1 MKSEPDLYA
10 RVTAVFLAL
19 FLTVYLFCFGPR
31 GYLNIS
37 AVKQGVFYVLC
48 GGYCAV
54 ILVLTV
60 CRRDVRLRRA
70 DVRPAQICAAL
81 YLLFTLIAALVSPF
95 RGDVWLGAS
104 RGEGF
109 FAIALYALTFL
120 CVSQFAR
127 PRAWMVYLLGGSC
140 VLFSLVCILQLRSVN
155 VFSLFPEGLTYW
167 DGNVSYRGQYIGTI
181 GNVDHVAAFL
191 SLAIPI
197 LACAVLR
204 MGDRRR
210 FVLLAPLALL
220 LYVLVRIDVAAG
232 LLAVGAGALLC
243 LPVVL
248 PGSRRRRLVAFALLA
263 VFIVSGLTLL
273 RVRDFGSQTLHEAH
287 ELLNGRWSPRFGS
300 GRLYI
305 WSETLK
311 RAARRLPF
319 GYGPD
324 TMILTEIEPFRRYDA
339 RLGRTVVSLIDSAH
353 NEYLNILFHQG
364 VFALLAY
371 LGMIVSALI
380 GWIRHAPARPAAAIL
395 GCGVLCYCIQALFG
409 ISQVIT
415 TVYFWVALALL
426 VSSCNTSRPQT
437 ADVGE
442 G

>member
-1 MKSEPDLYA
+1 MKSEPNLYS

-19 FLTVYLFCFGPR
+19 LLTVFLFCFGPR

-37 AVKQGVFYVLC
+37 EVKRAVFFVLC

-54 ILVLTV
+54 ILTLLV
-60 CRRDVRLRRA
+60 CRRDVRLRRS
-70 DVRPAQICAAL
+70 DLRPAQICAAL
-81 YLLFTLIAALVSPF
+81 YLVFTLIATLASPY
-95 RGDVWLGAS
+95 RSEAWLGAS

-127 PRAWMVYLLGGSC
+127 PRAWMAHLLGASC
-140 VLFSLVCILQLRSVN
+140 VLFSLVCVLQLRSVN

-204 MGDRRR
+204 MEGRRR
-210 FVLLAPLALL
+210 FWLLAPLALL
-220 LYVLVRIDVAAG
+220 LVVLVRIDVAAG

-248 PGSRRRRLVAFALLA
+248 PGPRRRRLLALALLLA
-263 VFIVSGLTLL
+263 VIAAGLVLL
-273 RVRDFGSQTLHEAH
+273 RWRDFGNQTLHEAH

-311 RAARRLPF
+311 RAAQRLPF

-371 LGMIVSALI
+371 LGLLVSALI
-380 GWIRHAPARPAAAIL
+380 GWIRHAPTRPAAAIL

-415 TVYFWVALALL
+415 TPFFWVALALL
-426 VSSCNTSRPQT
+426 VRSCNTSRPQT

>member
-1 MKSEPDLYA
+1 MRSEPNLYS

-19 FLTVYLFCFGPR
+19 FLTVFLFCFGPR

-37 AVKQGVFYVLC
+37 EVKRAVFFVLC

-54 ILVLTV
+54 ILALLL
-60 CRRDVRLRRA
+60 CRRDVRLQRS
-70 DVRPAQICAAL
+70 DLRPAQICAAL
-81 YLLFTLIAALVSPF
+81 YLVFTLIATLASPY
-95 RGDVWLGAS
+95 RSEAWLGAS

-109 FAIALYALTFL
+109 FAIALYVLTFL

-127 PRAWMVYLLGGSC
+127 PRAWMAHLLGASC
-140 VLFSLVCILQLRSVN
+140 VLFSLVSLLQLRSVN

-204 MGDRRR
+204 MEGRRR
-210 FVLLAPLALL
+210 LWLLAPLALL
-220 LYVLVRIDVAAG
+220 VYVLVRIRVAAG

-248 PGSRRRRLVAFALLA
+248 PGPRRRRLLAFAVLLA
-263 VFIVSGLTLL
+263 VIAAGLVLL
-273 RVRDFGSQTLHEAH
+273 RGRDFGNQTLHEAH

-305 WSETLK
+305 WSETLR
-311 RAARRLPF
+311 RAAQRLPF

-339 RLGRTVVSLIDSAH
+339 RLGRTIVSLIDSAH

-371 LGMIVSALI
+371 LGMIVSALS
-380 GWIRHAPARPAAAIL
+380 GWLRRAPERPAAAIL

-415 TVYFWVALALL
+415 TPFFWVALALL

>member
-1 MKSEPDLYA
+1 MKSEPNLYS

-19 FLTVYLFCFGPR
+19 FLTAFLLCFGPR

-37 AVKQGVFYVLC
+37 EVKRAVFYVLC

-54 ILVLTV
+54 ILALLV
-60 CRRDVRLRRA
+60 CRRDVRLRRS
-70 DVRPAQICAAL
+70 DLRPAQICAVL
-81 YLLFTLIAALVSPF
+81 YLLFTLIATLVSPY
-95 RGDVWLGAS
+95 RSEAWLGAS

-120 CVSQFAR
+120 CASQFAR
-127 PRAWMVYLLGGSC
+127 PRAWMVHLLGGACAVFALVC
-140 VLFSLVCILQLRSVN
+140 VLQLQSVN
-155 VFSLFPEGLTYW
+155 VLSLFPEGLTYW
-167 DGNVSYRGQYIGTI
+167 DGNVAYRGQYIGTI

-197 LACAVLR
+197 LGCAVLR
-204 MGDRRR
+204 MEGRRR
-210 FVLLAPLALL
+210 FWLLVPLALL
-220 LYVLVRIDVAAG
+220 VYVLVRINVAAG

-243 LPVVL
+243 LPVIL
-248 PGSRRRRLVAFALLA
+248 PGSNRRRLLSFALLTVLIA
-263 VFIVSGLTLL
+263 AGLVFL
-273 RVRDFGSQTLHEAH
+273 RFRDFSNQTLHEAH

-311 RAARRLPF
+311 RAAQRLPF

-339 RLGRTVVSLIDSAH
+339 RLGRIIVSLIDSAH

-364 VFALLAY
+364 VFALLAC
-371 LGMIVSALI
+371 LGMIVSALA
-380 GWIRHAPARPAAAIL
+380 GWVRHAPERPAAAIL
-395 GCGVLCYCIQALFG
+395 GCGVLCYCIQACFG

-415 TVYFWVALALL
+415 TPYFWAALALL
-426 VSSCNTSRPQT
+426 VNSCKASN
-437 ADVGE
+437 G
-442 G
+442 

>member
-1 MKSEPDLYA
+1 MRSETDIYS

-19 FLTVYLFCFGPR
+19 LLTVFLFCFGPR

-37 AVKQGVFYVLC
+37 AVKKAAFYLLC

-54 ILVLTV
+54 ILGLLV

-70 DVRPAQICAAL
+70 GVRPAQIFAVL
-81 YLLFTLIAALVSPF
+81 YLLFTLIATLVSPF
-95 RGDVWLGAS
+95 RSDAWLGAS

-109 FAIALYALTFL
+109 FAIALYGLTFL
-120 CVSQFAR
+120 CAAQFAR
-127 PRAWMVYLLGGSC
+127 IRPWMAYLLGGSC
-140 VLFSLVCILQLRSVN
+140 VLFSLVCALQLQSVN

-167 DGNVSYRGQYIGTI
+167 DGNVAYRGQYIGTI

-191 SLAIPI
+191 SLAIPM
-197 LACAVLR
+197 LGCAVLR
-204 MGDRRR
+204 MRGRRR
-210 FVLLAPLALL
+210 FWLLVPLAMLTV
-220 LYVLVRIDVAAG
+220 VLVRIDVAAG
-232 LLAVGAGALLC
+232 ILAVGAGALIC

-248 PGSRRRRLVAFALLA
+248 PVSKRLRLMLLALLA
-263 VFIVSGLTLL
+263 GLVVFGLVFV
-273 RVRDFGSQTLHEAH
+273 RVRDLGNQTLHEAH
-287 ELLNGRWSPRFGS
+287 ELLNGRWAPTFGS

-305 WSETLK
+305 WSETLR

-324 TMILTEIEPFRRYDA
+324 TMILVGIEPFRRYDE
-339 RLGRTVVSLIDSAH
+339 RLGKTIVSMIDAAH

-371 LGMIVSALI
+371 LGMLVSALAE
-380 GWIRHAPARPAAAIL
+380 WIRHAPERGSAAIC

-415 TVYFWVALALL
+415 TPFFWVALALL
-426 VSSCNTSRPQT
+426 VKSCRAS
-437 ADVGE
+437 DG
-442 G
+442 